1 LNTAVPDTCLRTR
14 REGAVLA
21 MTLSRPRAR
30 NAIDE
35 AMLAGLEHAC
45 REVAADRSI
54 EVVLLRG
61 EGPFFSAGGDLK
73 ERSRLIESGDRDALA
88 ARSRREGQLL
98 ASIER
103 LPQIVL
109 AVVEG
114 GAVGLGLGIAVAADL
129 VLAAR
134 PSIFGAPEV
143 TVGAMPAQIAP
154 FVVRRVG
161 LGSARRLLMSGAMID
176 ADEALRLGIVHE
188 LLADRPALDQA
199 IEFRL
204 AALRRNGRAV
214 AATKRLIA
222 AATRDDSCYVETAAA
237 SYVELLFGPCDGRSV
252 SD

>member
-1 LNTAVPDTCLRTR
+1 MLAV
-14 REGAVLA
+14 
-21 MTLSRPRAR
+21 TLSRPRVR

-35 AMLAGLEHAC
+35 AMLAGLEYAC
-45 REVAADRSI
+45 REAAGDRSL

-61 EGPFFSAGGDLK
+61 DGAFFSAGGDLK
-73 ERSRLIESGDRDALA
+73 ERRRLIEAGDRDALA

-143 TVGAMPAQIAP
+143 SVGAMPAQIAP

-161 LGSARRLLMSGAMID
+161 LGPARRLLFSGAMID

-188 LLADRPALDQA
+188 LLADRLALDHA
-199 IEFRL
+199 VDFRL
-204 AALRRNGRAV
+204 AALRRNARALV
-214 AATKRLIA
+214 ATKRLLA
-222 AATRDDSCYVETAAA
+222 AATLDDPGYVETAAA
-237 SYVELLFGPCDGRSV
+237 SYVELLFGPCET
-252 SD
+252 